1 MHRAQSSHNEVRMY
15 VSEIEPFELCDREA
29 VKIVMANVY
38 RLDDDRIMTTGKG
51 DNYDFRVSTPCT
63 GAPMERFSTQPA
75 ITSGNTRLL
84 TSSRGLFTMETNP
97 HRRLGLNAVF
107 PYIQPKRRRL
117 RAALH
122 SHGLVL
128 NLFIEERCKG
138 PVLSVLSKYLLD
150 IVITDKILVFG
161 KEAVNPTNV
170 SYILRGNIP
179 GLILVTGDRLRD
191 VELYVGLSEAGVQS
205 REGFHPGE
213 VGVSYTFELATP
225 VYGQWVRITLSTPN
239 DVLTLCEVKVEG
251 APYSAANGT
260 RYSVFQRYVH
270 TGTAIDVSAKVLSN
284 LCASSCSKTENC
296 ISAHYNKATLTCS
309 LFDFLAFHQ
318 RDVEND
324 ITVVNSI
331 AITEN
336 SRTKLFGT

>member
-1 MHRAQSSHNEVRMY
+1 MITNGCIDAIIKTGHKKEIYQVVVNDPGTLAAVTVEMGPVMVMDLVTHSRMYEISNILGRRYGGRYMLFDSYMLLTRVSSRLFFIGGYVGERTDNEVQLFCW
-15 VSEIEPFELCDREA
+15 VTEQKIEPFELCDREA

-138 PVLSVLSKYLLD
+138 PVFSVLSKYLLD
-150 IVITDKILVFG
+150 ILITDKILVFG

-179 GLILVTGDRLRD
+179 GL
-191 VELYVGLSEAGVQS
+191 
-205 REGFHPGE
+205 
-213 VGVSYTFELATP
+213 
-225 VYGQWVRITLSTPN
+225 
-239 DVLTLCEVKVEG
+239 
-251 APYSAANGT
+251 
-260 RYSVFQRYVH
+260 
-270 TGTAIDVSAKVLSN
+270 
-284 LCASSCSKTENC
+284 
-296 ISAHYNKATLTCS
+296 
-309 LFDFLAFHQ
+309 
-318 RDVEND
+318 
-324 ITVVNSI
+324 
-331 AITEN
+331 
-336 SRTKLFGT
+336 